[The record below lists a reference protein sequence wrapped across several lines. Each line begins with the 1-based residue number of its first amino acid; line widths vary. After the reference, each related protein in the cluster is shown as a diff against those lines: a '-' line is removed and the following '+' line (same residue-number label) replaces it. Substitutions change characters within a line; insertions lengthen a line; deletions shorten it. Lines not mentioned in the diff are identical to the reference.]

1 MSVRLDNALLVL
13 PGRRAGVGSMETQGG
28 RILGIEMDSAARAD
42 KLLIPGL
49 VNAHAH
55 SAMTLMRGLGSG
67 LPLDRW
73 LHEAIFPVEAK
84 LKAAHVLAG
93 AKWAAREMVAGGTTT
108 VADMYDFPDEGEKAF
123 AAAGMRANT
132 CTVAL
137 PFIPGRIGKSVEYAS
152 SPALGPLAMRDL
164 CVHSEYLSSEE
175 ACFALAEANRTLCRP
190 VHVHVSETKAEHEEC
205 IKRHGKTPMEYLAST
220 GLFDHGG
227 YAAHCVWCTD
237 GDFEL
242 MREKGVSLVHNPTSN
257 LKLGSGIA
265 RVKRAMELG
274 VNVALG
280 TDGCA
285 SNDDL
290 DMFEEMR
297 LAALLACGTSH
308 DPAALSAWDAI
319 EMATANG
326 ARALGREGLG
336 VLEPGAPA
344 DFAVID
350 LKGCNLTPALDAA
363 NVVVYSAHASDVMM
377 TVVDGKVVYDRSKPD
392 GGAADRAEFL
402 GAVRDIGLGGFS

>member
-42 KLLIPGL
+42 KLVIPGL

-84 LKAAHVLAG
+84 LKAAHVFAG
-93 AKWAAREMVAGGTTT
+93 VKWAAREMVSGGTTT
-108 VADMYDFPDEGEKAF
+108 VADMYDFPEEGEKALS
-123 AAAGMRANT
+123 AAGMRAST

-152 SPALGPLAMRDL
+152 SPALGQLAMRDL

-242 MREKGVSLVHNPTSN
+242 MREKGVSLVHSPTSN

-336 VLEPGAPA
+336 VLAPGAPA

-363 NVVVYSAHASDVMM
+363 NLVVYSAHASDVMM

>member
-42 KLLIPGL
+42 KLVIPGL

-108 VADMYDFPDEGEKAF
+108 VADMYDFPEEGEKALS
-123 AAAGMRANT
+123 AAGMRANT

-152 SPALGPLAMRDL
+152 SPALGQLAMRDL

-257 LKLGSGIA
+257 LKLGSGFA
-265 RVKRAMELG
+265 RVVRARELG

-280 TDGCA
+280 TDGMA
-285 SNDDL
+285 SNNNH
-290 DMFEEMR
+290 DMFQDMY
-297 LAALLACGTSH
+297 LLATIYKGSSLDPTCVSPEAAVRAATRGGALAQGRPDCGLVKEGFRADLVMLDADGVSWHPTH
-308 DPAALSAWDAI
+308 NALRNVVFAGHGSDVLLTMCDGRVVYREGGWPGMDI
-319 EMATANG
+319 ERIKAEVD
-326 ARALGREGLG
+326 ARARRI
-336 VLEPGAPA
+336 A
-344 DFAVID
+344 DS
-350 LKGCNLTPALDAA
+350 L
-363 NVVVYSAHASDVMM
+363 
-377 TVVDGKVVYDRSKPD
+377 
-392 GGAADRAEFL
+392 
-402 GAVRDIGLGGFS
+402 